1 MPIWSPGRHIPAQKI
16 PKCPPRDIG
25 SVVTCLDV
33 SRQSIVS
40 RNIRFPPKPY
50 WQWKIENKRTEKQS
64 TLREI
69 KLNKLL
75 NNNKFRLWKIN
86 CHRSY
91 DFKLLRS
98 GQLEAETLKSTKI
111 WDKLLALFSRFSTSD
126 FLRSIDKRM
135 LVNVVKIS
143 FYFSVM
149 RDRYPP
155 QTRLQG
161 FSIFLREKSRERG
174 SPPPRFARF
183 VTLSSTHKNSPLGGH
198 CYPLSHEAIITFLF

>member
-16 PKCPPRDIG
+16 PKCPPPRDIG

-50 WQWKIENKRTEKQS
+50 WLWKIENKRTEKQS

-135 LVNVVKIS
+135 LVNAVKIS

-155 QTRLQG
+155 PKLV
-161 FSIFLREKSRERG
+161 SRAF
-174 SPPPRFARF
+174 PFF
-183 VTLSSTHKNSPLGGH
+183 
-198 CYPLSHEAIITFLF
+198 